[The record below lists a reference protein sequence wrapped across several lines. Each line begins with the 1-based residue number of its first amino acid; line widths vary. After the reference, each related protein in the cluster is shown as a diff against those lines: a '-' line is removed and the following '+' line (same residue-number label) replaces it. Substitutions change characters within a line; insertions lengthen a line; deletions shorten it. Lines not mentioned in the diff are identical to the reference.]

1 MKDSDNTGGNKGYV
15 GSFLFGAI
23 FGGVFGIV
31 ADIVYLLLGYPYSIV
46 IYIVM
51 PVGAMVL
58 SGIASMGG
66 VVIENFL
73 AKTRVAKQ
81 PFLRMIISF
90 VILATIVIAIPSYF
104 LIRTRFNIWDQYYW
118 GASIGCGFGLVIAII
133 NYQIDKVRQKVI
145 KLETENQFLNEIA
158 AKDLQLQETAKNL
171 MIAEER
177 NRMARELHDSIS
189 QGIHGII
196 YTVHSLRKQMDTS
209 NEKTTELINYLE
221 DTAEAT
227 LSELRAM
234 ILELKPAIMEAHGL
248 TEAIR
253 LQSEL
258 FARGQHFELDT
269 DFKEVRG
276 LSPEQEMAIYRI
288 VQESLTNIQRHSEA
302 KRIQLVLTT
311 EPDNRVLLSITDD
324 GKGFNINEIHQ
335 GNGLKNMA
343 VRCREN
349 GGSFQ
354 IYAQTGQGTRI
365 EARFNL
371 GIFK

>member
-1 MKDSDNTGGNKGYV
+1 MMMKDSGGRGWNSGYA
-15 GSFLFGAI
+15 GNFLFGAI
-23 FGGVFGIV
+23 FGGLFGIV
-31 ADIVYLLLGYPYSIV
+31 ADIVYLLLGYPNSIV
-46 IYIVM
+46 IYIMM
-51 PVGAMVL
+51 PIGAMVI
-58 SGIASMGG
+58 SGLAGMGG
-66 VVIENFL
+66 VVIENLL

-81 PFLRMIISF
+81 PFLRMMISF
-90 VILATIVIAIPSYF
+90 FILATIVIAIPSYF
-104 LIRTRFNIWDQYYW
+104 LIRTPFNTWEQYYW
-118 GASIGCGFGLVIAII
+118 GASIGCGFGLIIAII
-133 NYQIDKVRQKVI
+133 NYQIDKMRQKVI

-196 YTVHSLRKQMDTS
+196 YTVHSLRKQMETS
-209 NEKTTELINYLE
+209 NEKTKELVNYLE

-234 ILELKPAIMEAHGL
+234 ILELKPTIMEAHGL

-258 FARGQHFELDT
+258 FARRQHFELDM
-269 DFKEVRG
+269 DLKEVRG

-302 KRIQLVLTT
+302 KRIRLVLTA
-311 EPDNRVLLSITDD
+311 EPDNRVLLSIVDD
-324 GKGFNINEIHQ
+324 GKGFDIKEIRQ
-335 GNGLKNMA
+335 GNGLRNMA

-354 IYAQTGQGTRI
+354 IHSRIGQGTSI
-365 EARFNL
+365 EARFN
-371 GIFK
+371 I